1 MAKIDRKEASINV
14 KEIAAVMSQVEKHS
28 GELEKIIFELA
39 DKATK
44 DLDEIREKYE
54 DWLLDNPTDAELEE
68 MSLEISTK
76 IYYAGEAL
84 ERLGL
89 NEDISKGIKADVY
102 NNAYNDPENEG
113 TIADKKAWAENRSTK
128 ETLTYQIY
136 GRAYKMV
143 KYKLEKME
151 ESLNVIKK
159 IIGKRGDMA
168 AAGVYVYDN
177 KKRTAAG
184 SYKRF
189 AKKKR

>member
-1 MAKIDRKEASINV
+1 MATINRKEIDAV
-14 KEIAAVMSQVEKHS
+14 KAQVEKYS
-28 GELEKIIFELA
+28 SDLEKIIFELA
-39 DKATK
+39 DRATG
-44 DLDEIREKYE
+44 DLDAIREKYE

-68 MSLEISTK
+68 MALEISTK
-76 IYYAGEAL
+76 VYYVGEAL

-89 NEDISKGIKADVY
+89 NEDISKGIKSDLY
-102 NNAYNDPENEG
+102 NKVHNDTEG
-113 TIADKKAWAENRSTK
+113 TIADKKATAEKQTTS
-128 ETLTYQIY
+128 ETLTHQIY

-151 ESLNVIKK
+151 EMLNVIKK
-159 IIGKRGDMA
+159 IIGKRADMA

-189 AKKKR
+189 QRGKK